1 MGRLADFMAATFPG
15 SGRPVR
21 SKTCLY
27 TLTNDRDFL
36 IGQVPGHDN
45 VLVGV
50 GAGHS
55 FKFSPTIGRMLA
67 EVAATD
73 VTAFD
78 LHPFRL
84 DRPGV
89 AADAPI
95 LWMV

>member
-1 MGRLADFMAATFPG
+1 MASTFPG

-36 IGQVPGHDN
+36 IGPVPGNDN

-55 FKFSPTIGRMLA
+55 FKFAPTIGRMLA
-67 EVAATD
+67 EGADTGE
-73 VTAFD
+73 TAFD

-84 DRPGV
+84 ERPGV

-95 LWMV
+95 LGMV